1 MRTKSLIIGGAGFVG
16 RNLIHRLV
24 ESGEKVTVMDKIP
37 VLGVD
42 VPFEFVLANAQD
54 PNILDAL
61 LSSESFNSLYHLAA
75 NSDIASGSSDP
86 SLDFSDT
93 LMTTVAIAEALEKN
107 PVRKIVFA
115 SSSAIFGEMNSPIS
129 EFSDAY
135 PNPISWY
142 GKAKLASELLLSGLQ
157 AKSDCELLFA
167 RFPNVV
173 GPYAT
178 HGVVYDFINRL
189 TMNPSRLEVLGNGYQ
204 EKPYI
209 HVSDLI
215 DAILHVSAHLNPGVT
230 KVNIAPKETTTVRE
244 IAEIVCTGMG
254 VSPEIIYGE
263 SEIGWKGDIPKY
275 EFNTEYLNKLGF
287 TVKRSSVQAITD
299 AVRDIVNQKR

>member
-1 MRTKSLIIGGAGFVG
+1 MSTKSLIIGGAGFVG
-16 RNLIHRLV
+16 RNLIQKLV
-24 ESGEKVTVMDKIP
+24 ESGEKVTVMDKSP

-54 PNILDAL
+54 TENVHAL
-61 LSSESFNSLYHLAA
+61 LSNETFDVLYHLAA
-75 NSDIASGSSDP
+75 NSDIASGSTDP

-93 LMTTVAIAEALEKN
+93 LMTTVAITEALEKN
-107 PVRKIVFA
+107 AVKRIVFA

-157 AKSDCELLFA
+157 TKSDCELLFT

-173 GPYAT
+173 GPFAT
-178 HGVVYDFINRL
+178 HGVVFDFINKL
-189 TMNPSRLEVLGNGYQ
+189 TMNPSQLQVLGNGYQ
-204 EKPYI
+204 DKPYI
-209 HVSDLI
+209 HVGDLI
-215 DAILHVSAHLNPGVT
+215 DAILHVSSNLNPGVT
-230 KVNIAPKETTTVRE
+230 KVNIAPSETATVRE
-244 IAEIVCTGMG
+244 IAEIVSAGMG

-287 TVKRSSVQAITD
+287 TVKRSSAQAITD
-299 AVRDIVNQKR
+299 AVRDILNQRL